1 MGNICIL
8 MTPGFQR
15 LKVRRVGDLS
25 ENLEETVSIKKDIKT
40 TRKNQSEVT
49 SAISANRVLH
59 PVCRGLPPL
68 PEMGT
73 VQRGPP
79 LPPC

>member
-8 MTPGFQR
+8 ITSGFQR
-15 LKVRRVGDLS
+15 LKVGRVGDLS
-25 ENLEETVSIKKDIKT
+25 ENLKETVSIKQDVKT

-49 SAISANRVLH
+49 STISANRILH
-59 PVCRGLPPL
+59 PVCRGLPSL